1 MLNKGQPMA
10 TDFFERCDA
19 IEECYEFLL
28 GYAGQGRPTDSGSQ
42 SGSRVR
48 QFLQRAADAMAGIAD
63 SCSQLATE
71 LGLQPAG
78 KYHAFISVIHRDAES
93 SLAAFELILAQPNIS
108 SQLVDNLNA
117 SIHVRALLTDLFVI
131 GEVLRAK
138 QVPAQ
143 EVSNAD

>member
-1 MLNKGQPMA
+1 MA
-10 TDFFERCDA
+10 REDVSARCNA

-28 GYAGQGRPTDSGSQ
+28 GYAGQGLPTDSGSQ
-42 SGSRVR
+42 SGSQVR
-48 QFLQRAADAMAGIAD
+48 RFLQNASNAVLGIAD
-63 SCSQLATE
+63 SCSQIVTE
-71 LGLQPAG
+71 LELEPAD
-78 KYHAFISVIHRDAES
+78 KYQDFISVIRRDAES
-93 SLAAFELILAQPNIS
+93 SSAAFELILAQPNIS

>member
-1 MLNKGQPMA
+1 MA

-28 GYAGQGRPTDSGSQ
+28 AYAGQGLPTDSGSQ

-48 QFLQRAADAMAGIAD
+48 QFLQRAAEAMAGVAD
-63 SCSQLATE
+63 SCLQIVTE
-71 LGLQPAG
+71 FGLEPPD
-78 KYHAFISVIHRDAES
+78 KYQAFISVIRRDAEF

-117 SIHVRALLTDLFVI
+117 SIHVRALLTDLFVM
-131 GEVLRAK
+131 GEVLRTK

>member
-1 MLNKGQPMA
+1 MA

-28 GYAGQGRPTDSGSQ
+28 GYAGQGLPSDSGSQ
-42 SGSRVR
+42 SGSQVR
-48 QFLQRAADAMAGIAD
+48 QYLQRASDAMTGIAD
-63 SCSQLATE
+63 SCAQIVTE
-71 LGLQPAG
+71 FGFEPAK
-78 KYHAFISVIHRDAES
+78 KYQDFISVIRRDAES
-93 SLAAFELILAQPNIS
+93 SSAAFELILAQPKIS

-131 GEVLRAK
+131 GEVLRTK
-138 QVPAQ
+138 QVSTQ